1 MNQMRWRRERA
12 SNLFPLLLILAL
24 AAASLWLE
32 RAVQAP
38 EHDNS
43 GKTRHDPDFIA
54 EDFGITK
61 MDLAG
66 KPEYIVSAE
75 RMQHYPDD
83 ESTSVVA
90 PHLVRRHD
98 NANPIVISAERGLIV
113 KNGEEARFYG
123 NVVAVREAGRG
134 RSELRMQTEYLQVV
148 PDLDLARTDKPVI
161 ITEGR
166 TSLSGVGMEFN
177 NRTQQFAL
185 QSRVRGTFDAGK

>member
-1 MNQMRWRRERA
+1 MRRGRA
-12 SNLFPLLLILAL
+12 SSLFPLLLVLAL

-38 EHDNS
+38 EYDKS

-61 MDLAG
+61 MGATG
-66 KPEYIVSAE
+66 KPEYILSAE

-90 PHLVRRHD
+90 PRLVQRRVG
-98 NANPIVISAERGLIV
+98 ANPVVIRADRGLFT
-113 KNGEEARFYG
+113 KNGEEAKFYG
-123 NVVAVREAGRG
+123 SVVVVREAGRG
-134 RSELRMQTEYLQVV
+134 QSELRVQTEYLQVV

-166 TSLSGVGMEFN
+166 SRLSGVGMEFN
-177 NRTQQFAL
+177 NRTRQFAL
-185 QSRVRGTFDAGK
+185 QSQVRGTFDARQ

>member
-1 MNQMRWRRERA
+1 MRRDRV
-12 SNLFPLLLILAL
+12 SSLFPLLLLLAL

-38 EHDNS
+38 EYDKS

-61 MDLAG
+61 IGANG
-66 KPEYIVSAE
+66 KPEYILSAE

-90 PHLVRRHD
+90 PRLVQRHD
-98 NANPIVISAERGLIV
+98 NANPVVIRADRGLIA
-113 KNGEEARFYG
+113 KNGEEASFYG
-123 NVVAVREAGRG
+123 SVVVVREAGRG
-134 RSELRMQTEYLQVV
+134 QSELRVQTEYLQVV
-148 PDLDLARTDKPVI
+148 PDRDLARTDKPVI

-166 TSLSGVGMEFN
+166 SRLSGVGMEFN
-177 NRTQQFAL
+177 NKTRQFAL
-185 QSRVRGTFDAGK
+185 QSQVRGTFDARK